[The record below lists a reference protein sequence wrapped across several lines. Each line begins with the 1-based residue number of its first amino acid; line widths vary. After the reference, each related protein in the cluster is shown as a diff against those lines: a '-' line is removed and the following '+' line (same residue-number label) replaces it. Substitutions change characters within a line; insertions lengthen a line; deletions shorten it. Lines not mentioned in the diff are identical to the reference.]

1 VFFLKKVL
9 SLFAP
14 GKSASPFWHTLRSQE
29 FEQMVSIQALRKFMG
44 SVPLRTRLVI
54 AIAFVIVVLVGAALY
69 LSWSTEQSRSEVV
82 ETHKLMTQRGLQSL
96 TAALAPILDS
106 LTQSG
111 FFDKQELTRSEE
123 RHVDTLLARTNAQVL
138 SLFRGMEGG
147 CYVAQLDQFMGYSF
161 PTSPEPKPAYG
172 PPPRSYHIIRNQVLL
187 SIVQQTPIV
196 EVHTF
201 DPATFPLVTEPLIVR
216 GRAVGGVWARIH
228 IERLMPTVSLVTVL
242 LGTAFVFLLGLIA
255 ALIAVWRFR
264 TRVEQLRLGLQTLH
278 SDSAFRFTD
287 RSGVFGYIE
296 HSINE
301 MVEARTLDQQRRAEL
316 EAEVHQQDKL
326 ASLGKLV
333 ARVAHE
339 VKTPLAI
346 VKTRIQMWE
355 RKFRKIGHKN
365 PVVSRE
371 SMNMVLQ
378 EIDRLSDLVR
388 RLLVFSRPIIHERK
402 PGDVNNLLQHVVALL
417 QTELVDRNI
426 RLTVSFEEHLPRPS
440 IDVKAME
447 QVFLNIATNALEAMP
462 DGGSLGIVTQYSD
475 ETGEI
480 VVSIRDSGKGIPE
493 EIRGRIFDPFFT
505 TKEHGSGLGL
515 SISYEI
521 VRAHRGKISFN
532 EPGGE
537 QTTCTITLPV
547 GSASENL

>member
-1 VFFLKKVL
+1 M
-9 SLFAP
+9 S
-14 GKSASPFWHTLRSQE
+14 G
-29 FEQMVSIQALRKFMG
+29 VSF
-44 SVPLRTRLVI
+44 RTRLI
-54 AIAFVIVVLVGAALY
+54 TAIASVIVILVGAALY

-82 ETHKLMTQRGLQSL
+82 ETHKQMTQRGLEHL
-96 TAALAPILDS
+96 TSALTPLLDS
-106 LTQSG
+106 LSQSG
-111 FFDKQELTRSEE
+111 FFAKHELTRSEE
-123 RHVDTLLARTNAQVL
+123 RHVDTLLARIAANEL
-138 SLFRGMEGG
+138 GEFRGMEGG
-147 CYVAQLDQFMGYSF
+147 CYVAQFDQFMGYSF

-187 SIVQQTPIV
+187 SIAQHAPIV

-216 GRAVGGVWARIH
+216 GQDLGGVWARIH
-228 IERLMPTVSLVTVL
+228 IERLMPTVSLVNVL
-242 LGTAFVFLLGLIA
+242 LGTAFIFLLGLVA
-255 ALIAVWRFR
+255 ALVAVWRFR
-264 TRVEQLRLGLQTLH
+264 THVGHIRLGLQTLH
-278 SDSAFRFTD
+278 NDNAFRFTNT
-287 RSGVFGYIE
+287 SGVFGYIE

-301 MVEARTLDQQRRAEL
+301 MVEARTLEQQRGAQL

-371 SMNMVLQ
+371 SMNLVLL

-388 RLLVFSRPIIHERK
+388 RLLVFSKPIIHERR
-402 PGDVNNLLQHVVALL
+402 PSDVNNLLQHVVALL
-417 QTELVDRNI
+417 RTEIDDRRI
-426 RLTVSFEEHLPRPS
+426 ALKVSFEEHLPRPL

-447 QVFLNIATNALEAMP
+447 QVLLNILTNALEAMP
-462 DGGSLGIVTQYSD
+462 DRGRLGIATHYAD

-480 VVSIRDSGKGIPE
+480 VIRVQDSGKGIPE
-493 EIRGRIFDPFFT
+493 EIRGKIFDPFFT

-521 VRAHRGKISFN
+521 VHAHRGKIYFS
-532 EPGGE
+532 EPGAE
-537 QTTCTITLPV
+537 QTTCSITLPV
-547 GSASENL
+547 GTVNEHP

>member
-1 VFFLKKVL
+1 MEAL
-9 SLFAP
+9 A
-14 GKSASPFWHTLRSQE
+14 KSISG
-29 FEQMVSIQALRKFMG
+29 VS
-44 SVPLRTRLVI
+44 LRTRLII
-54 AIAFVIVVLVGAALY
+54 AIASVIIILVGAALY

-82 ETHKLMTQRGLQSL
+82 ETHKQMTQRGLQSL
-96 TAALAPILDS
+96 TTALAPTLDS
-106 LTQSG
+106 LTQCG
-111 FFDKQELTRSEE
+111 FFVKQELTRSEE
-123 RHVDTLLARTNAQVL
+123 RHVDTLLARIAAQVL
-138 SLFRGMEGG
+138 SQFRGMEGG

-172 PPPRSYHIIRNQVLL
+172 PPPRSYRIIRNQVLL
-187 SIVQQTPIV
+187 SIAQQTPIV

-216 GRAVGGVWARIH
+216 GQAIGGVWARIH

-242 LGTAFVFLLGLIA
+242 LGTAFIFLLALIA
-255 ALIAVWRFR
+255 ALVAVWKFR
-264 TRVEQLRLGLQTLH
+264 THVEQLRLGLQTLH

-287 RSGVFGYIE
+287 TSGVFGYIE

-355 RKFRKIGHKN
+355 RKLRKIGHKN
-365 PVVSRE
+365 PVVSQE
-371 SMNMVLQ
+371 SMNLVLQ

-388 RLLVFSRPIIHERK
+388 RLLVFSKPIIHERK
-402 PGDVNNLLQHVVALL
+402 PSDVNNLLQQVVALL
-417 QTELVDRNI
+417 QTEIVERNI
-426 RLTVSFEEHLPRPS
+426 ALKVSFEEHLPRPS
-440 IDVKAME
+440 IDTKAME
-447 QVFLNIATNALEAMP
+447 QVFLNILTNALEAIP
-462 DGGSLGIVTQYSD
+462 DGGSLGIATQSSD
-475 ETGEI
+475 DTGEI
-480 VVSIRDSGKGIPE
+480 VVNIRDSGKGIPE
-493 EIRGRIFDPFFT
+493 EIRNRIFDPFFT

-521 VRAHRGKISFN
+521 VHAHRGKVSFN
-532 EPGGE
+532 EPGAE
-537 QTTCTITLPV
+537 QTTCSITLPV
-547 GSASENL
+547 GIADENQ